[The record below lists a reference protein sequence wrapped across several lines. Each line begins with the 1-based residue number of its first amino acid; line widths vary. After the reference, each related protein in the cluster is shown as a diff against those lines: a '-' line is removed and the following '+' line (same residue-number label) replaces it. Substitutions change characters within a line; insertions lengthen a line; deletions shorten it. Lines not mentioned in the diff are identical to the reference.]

1 MGQRT
6 ELHSRLCLL
15 LASLGA
21 AYWGISKA
29 APGKTIAETVLEEA
43 SRHVYYQPPEN
54 IKMQYPCVLYELDR
68 ADIRHADNAR
78 YIKWPRY
85 TVTAIDRDP
94 DGRIPDKLLTLS
106 YCSFDRRF
114 INDNLYHDVFT
125 IYY

>member
-21 AYWGISKA
+21 TYWGISKA
-29 APGKTIAETVLEEA
+29 APGKTIAETVLEKA
-43 SRHVYYQPPEN
+43 SKHVYYQPPEN
-54 IKMQYPCVLYELDR
+54 FKMEYPCILYEKDR
-68 ADIRHADNAR
+68 PDVRHANDGR
-78 YIKWPRY
+78 YINWPKY
-85 TVTAIDRDP
+85 TATVIDRDP
-94 DGRIPDKLLTLS
+94 DGRIPDKLLTLP